1 MSTNLLVVGAIG
13 VAGYLYY
20 TSLLSQLQT
29 APGTALGIDGEAGAV
44 IDNVGKVLGNIFTN
58 PPQTPEQAK
67 EVADNIIDTVKAN
80 VPTGKDRADLPAWQQ
95 TVFGINDEV
104 KNLIGDVVIGKA
116 VSSLVNESGQRKT
129 LAEYRANQA
138 LQKKQDAARMKLANL
153 EAKKANMMA
162 LNQKYNT
169 QIESAK
175 MQRQQAKIDKIEKQ
189 RAIIKEAARTSAI
202 DAGKA
207 QATAALNTSHN
218 ANLVKAR
225 QEATTSGKVFGKTN
239 SVKAS
244 IGLLKQRVQNRFAK
258 IMNNTRAQFGRQLAS
273 IKLPKFTLRGSVHS
287 GASMFGLL
295 VAAYD
300 LARMFDP
307 SIDLWKMNRPGGTP
321 KPTEDVPYTVVEPL
335 PSFNYPLCDDIVEQG
350 LVNGTTPMLCRENRP
365 KPWEKLGATG
375 LTYDF
380 ECPPGYETLQWGP
393 YKRCNLATNYSGEWY
408 DKDAHPRKSYMWN
421 SIIRNSGYAGQMTG
435 FWWNYPSGDVV
446 EGNAPNVFAAIP
458 EEFFVRLGLRGFV
471 NDLNIA
477 MQEVEPHKEGKIV
490 GEIPPTWDAG
500 IAYSIDTPQ
509 EPFRGQRFFNASNKW
524 SASGAELEDP
534 DWPYQQYKNQ
544 DDWGRYGGARVTNT
558 RFLGDFPMPY
568 TDVGLSVRG
577 GYDLTEEQRMAI
589 LFPDATADEKETA
602 IEAANEDTIQQPGL
616 DEP

>member
-1 MSTNLLVVGAIG
+1 MSTELLVVGAIG

-20 TSLLSQLQT
+20 TSLLSQIPT
-29 APGTALGIDGEAGAV
+29 IPGGEAGS
-44 IDNVGKVLGNIFTN
+44 IIKDVGGTLNDVLIQ
-58 PPQTPEQAK
+58 PPQTPEEAK
-67 EVADNIIDTVKAN
+67 AVADNIIDTVKDKI
-80 VPTGKDRADLPAWQQ
+80 PTGKDRADLAEWQQ
-95 TVFGINDEV
+95 TVFGVNDQV
-104 KNLIGDVVIGKA
+104 KELLGDVVIGKA

-138 LQKKQDAARMKLANL
+138 LVKKQDAARMKLAKL
-153 EAKKANMMA
+153 EEKKANMLA

-175 MQRQQAKIDKIEKQ
+175 MQQQQAKIDKIAKQ
-189 RAIIKEAARTSAI
+189 REKIMEAGRTQVI
-202 DAGKA
+202 DFGKA
-207 QATAALNTSHN
+207 QATTALNQSHN
-218 ANLVKAR
+218 ANVVKAR
-225 QEATTSGKVFGKTN
+225 QEATNSGKLFGKTN

-244 IGLLKQRVQNRFAK
+244 IGIAKQRIQNRFAK

-273 IKLPKFTLRGSVHS
+273 IKLPKFTLRGSVHT

-350 LVNGTTPMLCRENRP
+350 LVNDTTPMLCRENRP

-380 ECPPGYETLQWGP
+380 ECPPGFETLQWGP
-393 YKRCNLATNYSGEWY
+393 YKRCTLATNYSGEWF

-421 SIIRNSGYAGQMTG
+421 SIIRSSGYAGQMTG

-446 EGNAPNVFAAIP
+446 EGNAPNLFAALP
-458 EEFFVRLGLRGFV
+458 EEYFVRLGLRGFV
-471 NDLNIA
+471 NDLNIS
-477 MQEVEPHKEGKIV
+477 MQSFEPYKELKSGP
-490 GEIPPTWDAG
+490 ETAPTPPTWNAG
-500 IAYSIDTPQ
+500 VAYSIDTPQ
-509 EPFRGQRFFNASNKW
+509 APFKGERFFNAAKIWN
-524 SASGAELEDP
+524 ASGGELEDP

-544 DDWGRYGGARVTNT
+544 DDWGRYAGARVTNT

-568 TDVGLSVRG
+568 TDVGISVRG
-577 GYDLTEEQRMAI
+577 GSALTEEQRMAI

-616 DEP
+616 EP

>member
-1 MSTNLLVVGAIG
+1 MSSELLVIGAIG

-20 TSLLSQLQT
+20 TTQLSQLQT
-29 APGTALGIDGEAGAV
+29 APGTALGIGGDAGS
-44 IDNVGKVLGNIFTN
+44 IINDVGSTLSNIFTQ
-58 PPQTPEQAK
+58 PPQTPEQTKAA
-67 EVADNIIDTVKAN
+67 ADKVVDTIKAN
-80 VPTGKDRADLPAWQQ
+80 VPTGKDRADLPAWAQ
-95 TVFGINDEV
+95 TVFGVNDAAKE
-104 KNLIGDVVIGKA
+104 LIGDVVLAKTI
-116 VSSLVNESGQRKT
+116 SSLVNESGQRKS
-129 LAEYRANQA
+129 LAQYRASQA

-153 EAKKANMMA
+153 EAKKANMAA

-169 QIESAK
+169 QIESVNL
-175 MQRQQAKIDKIEKQ
+175 QRQQAKIDKIEKQ
-189 RAIIKEAARTSAI
+189 KQQLKELGRTSAI
-202 DAGKA
+202 DAGKQ
-207 QATAALNTSHN
+207 QATVALNTSHN
-218 ANLVKAR
+218 VNVVKAR
-225 QEATTSGKVFGKTN
+225 QEATNSGKLFGKSN

-244 IGLLKQRVQNRFAK
+244 IGIMKQRIQNKFAK

-273 IKLPKFTLRGSVHS
+273 IKLPKFTLRGSVHT

-335 PSFNYPLCDDIVEQG
+335 PSFNFPLCDDIVEQG

-365 KPWEKLGATG
+365 KPWEKLGSTG

-380 ECPPGYETLQWGP
+380 ECPPGFQTLQWGP
-393 YKRCNLATNYSGEWY
+393 YKRCTLATNYSGEWY

-421 SIIRNSGYAGQMTG
+421 SIIRSSGYAGQMTG

-446 EGNAPNVFAAIP
+446 EGNAPNVFAALP
-458 EEFFVRLGLRGFV
+458 EEYFVRLGLRGFV
-471 NDLNIA
+471 NDLNLH
-477 MQEVEPHKEGKIV
+477 MQDVQPFKEEKSV
-490 GEIPPTWDAG
+490 GTPPPTWDAG

-509 EPFRGQRFFNASNKW
+509 APFKGQRFFNAANKW

-544 DDWGRYGGARVTNT
+544 DDWGRYAGARVTNT

-568 TDVGLSVRG
+568 TDIGLSVRG
-577 GYDLTEEQRMAI
+577 GNDLTEEQRMAI

-602 IEAANEDTIQQPGL
+602 IEAANEDLIRGA
-616 DEP
+616 DEM